1 MESKTVDK
9 LHRVMT
15 DPINILSG
23 GLFFFLLAIT
33 LLKS

>member
-1 MESKTVDK
+1 MESITVNK

-15 DPINILSG
+15 EPINILSG

-33 LLKS
+33 FLKS